1 MLALDQRPVLLS
13 AAQVVDRLDDGW
25 RALDP
30 TQIVAEAVEKA
41 IAGSGKAEGLRKI
54 IDHVTLTRTF
64 VDSVPEK
71 IRYHFAPFGYSD
83 GLPISVAEHL
93 GLSGVTLQYA
103 QAGGQSPQEHVA
115 KLAEAV
121 ARGECRAAVLCGG
134 EAIGTM
140 RRHQRSGTNVDWS
153 EKTSGDFIDDGIG
166 LDGMF
171 MPYLAR
177 HKALAPTDIYP
188 LFEHAKRH
196 QLGEDRVAYRLRLG
210 RLLARLAEVAQA
222 NPNSMFTMSASADE
236 IGTESAGNRVI
247 ADPHLKSMVA
257 KDGVN
262 QAAAVII
269 TSYQQARELGLAER
283 AVFLNGYGI
292 ATETDVLNRPDLG
305 NSPALHWAYA
315 QALSAAEVSVDD
327 IDAFDL
333 YSCFP
338 VAVIEALAA
347 LGLDAGDSRP
357 LTLTGGLPFFGGP
370 GNSYSL
376 HAIASAVESIQTKEH
391 QTVMV
396 GALGGN
402 LSKHA
407 VGIYSSEPNDFDV
420 TGEQPTFVPGDEL
433 VQVDESYS
441 GVVRVETFTV
451 KSVPEGTWIIAIG
464 RTLEDNRRVVSA
476 RVANEDDV
484 SALFLNG
491 EPIGARIVVQPL
503 EDESHHIVGLA

>member
-30 TQIVAEAVEKA
+30 AQIVAEAVENA
-41 IAGSGKAEGLRKI
+41 IAVSGEGKGLTEI

-83 GLPISVAEHL
+83 GLPISVAEHV

-115 KLAEAV
+115 KLAEGI
-121 ARGECRAAVLCGG
+121 ARGDCRAAVLCGG

-140 RRHQRSGTNVDWS
+140 RRHQRSGNSVDWS
-153 EKTSGDFIDDGIG
+153 EKTSGEFIDDGIG

-196 QLGEDRVAYRLRLG
+196 QLGEDRVAYRQRLG
-210 RLLARLAEVAQA
+210 RLLARLAEVAQD
-222 NPNSMFTMSASADE
+222 NPNSMFSMPASAGD

-283 AVFLNGYGI
+283 AVFLNGYGT

-305 NSPALHWAYA
+305 SSPALHWAYT
-315 QALSAAEVSVDD
+315 QALSAAGVSVDN

-347 LGLDAGDSRP
+347 LGLDSGDSRP

-376 HAIASAVESIQTKEH
+376 HAIVSAVESIQTKKY
-391 QTVMV
+391 QTVVV

-407 VGIYSSEPNDFDV
+407 VGVYSSEPNDFDI
-420 TGEQPTFVPGDEL
+420 TTEQPKFVSRDEL
-433 VQVDESYS
+433 VQVNESYS

-464 RTLEDNRRVVSA
+464 RALEDNRRVVSA

-484 SALFLNG
+484 SMLFLNG
-491 EPIGARIVVQPL
+491 EPIGARIVVEPL
-503 EDESHHIVGLA
+503 ADESHHIVGLA

>member
-30 TQIVAEAVEKA
+30 ARIVAEAVEKA
-41 IAGSGKAEGLRKI
+41 LAGSGKAERLREI

-71 IRYHFAPFGYSD
+71 IRYHFAPFGYSN
-83 GLPISVAEHL
+83 GLPISVAKHL

-115 KLAEAV
+115 KLARAV
-121 ARGECRAAVLCGG
+121 ARGDCRAAVLCGG

-140 RRHQRSGTNVDWS
+140 RRHQRSGTTVDWS

-196 QLGEDRVAYRLRLG
+196 QLGEGRVAYRQRLG
-210 RLLARLAEVAQA
+210 RLLARFAEVAKDNA
-222 NPNSMFTMSASADE
+222 NSMFTISASADE
-236 IGTESAGNRVI
+236 IGAESVGNRVI

-269 TSYQQARELGLAER
+269 TSYQQARELGLADR

-292 ATETDVLNRPDLG
+292 ATGTDVLNRPDLG
-305 NSPALHWAYA
+305 SSPALHWA
-315 QALSAAEVSVDD
+315 
-327 IDAFDL
+327 
-333 YSCFP
+333 
-338 VAVIEALAA
+338 
-347 LGLDAGDSRP
+347 
-357 LTLTGGLPFFGGP
+357 
-370 GNSYSL
+370 
-376 HAIASAVESIQTKEH
+376 
-391 QTVMV
+391 
-396 GALGGN
+396 
-402 LSKHA
+402 
-407 VGIYSSEPNDFDV
+407 
-420 TGEQPTFVPGDEL
+420 
-433 VQVDESYS
+433 
-441 GVVRVETFTV
+441 
-451 KSVPEGTWIIAIG
+451 
-464 RTLEDNRRVVSA
+464 
-476 RVANEDDV
+476 
-484 SALFLNG
+484 
-491 EPIGARIVVQPL
+491 
-503 EDESHHIVGLA
+503 

>member
-13 AAQVVDRLDDGW
+13 AAQVVDRLDDEW

-30 TQIVAEAVEKA
+30 AQIVAEAVEKA
-41 IAGSGKAEGLRKI
+41 IAGSGDAERLREI

-153 EKTSGDFIDDGIG
+153 EETSGDFIDDGIG

-196 QLGEDRVAYRLRLG
+196 QLGEDRVAYRQRLG
-210 RLLARLAEVAQA
+210 RLLERFAEVAKDNA
-222 NPNSMFTMSASADE
+222 NSMFTISASADE

-305 NSPALHWAYA
+305 SSPALHWAYA
-315 QALSAAEVSVDD
+315 QALRAAGASVDD

-347 LGLDAGDSRP
+347 LGLDSKDSRP
-357 LTLTGGLPFFGGP
+357 LTLTGGLPFLEDPVIATRCTLSRRRWNLSRPRSIRRSWWVPWVAICRNMRWVSTRVSPTTSTLPPSSQHSCPVTSWFRLM
-370 GNSYSL
+370 SL
-376 HAIASAVESIQTKEH
+376 TAALSVSRLLLLNPCLR
-391 QTVMV
+391 
-396 GALGGN
+396 ALG
-402 LSKHA
+402 LSLL
-407 VGIYSSEPNDFDV
+407 D
-420 TGEQPTFVPGDEL
+420 
-433 VQVDESYS
+433 
-441 GVVRVETFTV
+441 
-451 KSVPEGTWIIAIG
+451 
-464 RTLEDNRRVVSA
+464 
-476 RVANEDDV
+476 
-484 SALFLNG
+484 AL
-491 EPIGARIVVQPL
+491 
-503 EDESHHIVGLA
+503 